1 MKTALATERGK
12 NATCDT
18 THCRG
23 KYRFLQ
29 FLSDIPAPH
38 ELQSEGG
45 EVGKAK
51 ELRSWRP
58 RSGSPGTLEGPR
70 QARPFP
76 GGSLHLTPGF
86 LKSSSRTWSWHGPA
100 SRASQGP
107 GAAKAACTRPQ
118 GRRGDGLS
126 AQARSSEAPPDA
138 VRLETVSL
146 QPRAAVASASL
157 RVSEEKGAPE
167 VRAPGR
173 SPGPA
178 IVGRRE

>member
-76 GGSLHLTPGF
+76 GGVAPPHTWVLEILLTHLELARAHEPRISRPRSREGSVHT
-86 LKSSSRTWSWHGPA
+86 SSGPA
-100 SRASQGP
+100 RRRAECAGAELGSAAGRGP
-107 GAAKAACTRPQ
+107 TGNRLPPTQ
-118 GRRGDGLS
+118 GRS
-126 AQARSSEAPPDA
+126 
-138 VRLETVSL
+138 
-146 QPRAAVASASL
+146 
-157 RVSEEKGAPE
+157 RVG
-167 VRAPGR
+167 
-173 SPGPA
+173 
-178 IVGRRE
+178 